1 MEKQK
6 YMYTIFS
13 ETGKRIANQDICR
26 VVEMPEENRC
36 LLVVCDGMGGHAMG
50 DVAAETVCNAV
61 CNFWEDNPGRSDCQ
75 EKVLTA
81 FAHASEALYYRS
93 RMVRPIEMGTTLVMA
108 SVENNTVTI
117 AHCGDSRCYLLRNG
131 EVVHQTTDHSRP
143 GTEIVTR
150 CFFSMDPEVAI
161 PDITRIEVEKGD
173 RIFLCTDGVYKAMAP
188 QILVARLQDDKTLED
203 VVDVIKFMCE
213 KLSTDN
219 YSGILYEVM

>member
-50 DVAAETVCNAV
+50 DAAAETVCNAV
-61 CNFWEDNPGRSDCQ
+61 CNFWEDNPGKSDYE

-188 QILVARLQDDKTLED
+188 QILTARLQDDKTLED

>member
-50 DVAAETVCNAV
+50 DAAAETVCNAV
-61 CNFWEDNPGRSDCQ
+61 CNFWEDNPGKSDCE

-131 EVVHQTTDHSRP
+131 EVVHQTTNHSRP

-173 RIFLCTDGVYKAMAP
+173 RIFLCTDGVYKVMAP
-188 QILVARLQDDKTLED
+188 QILAARLQDDKTLED

>member
-6 YMYTIFS
+6 FMYTIFS

-50 DVAAETVCNAV
+50 DAAAETVCNAV
-61 CNFWEDNPGRSDCQ
+61 CNFWEDNPGRSDCE

-188 QILVARLQDDKTLED
+188 QILVARLQDDKTQED

>member
-50 DVAAETVCNAV
+50 DAAAETVCNAV
-61 CNFWEDNPGRSDCQ
+61 CNFWEDNPGRSDCE

-188 QILVARLQDDKTLED
+188 QILAARLQDDKTLED

>member
-6 YMYTIFS
+6 YMYTVFS

-50 DVAAETVCNAV
+50 DAAAETVCNAV
-61 CNFWEDNPGRSDCQ
+61 CNFWEDNPGKSDCE

-108 SVENNTVTI
+108 SVENNTVSI

-188 QILVARLQDDKTLED
+188 QILAARLQDDKTLED

>member
-6 YMYTIFS
+6 YMYTVFS

-26 VVEMPEENRC
+26 IVEMPEENRC

-50 DVAAETVCNAV
+50 DAAAETVCNAV
-61 CNFWEDNPGRSDCQ
+61 CNFWEDNPGKSDCE

-188 QILVARLQDDKTLED
+188 QILTARLQDDKTLED

>member
-50 DVAAETVCNAV
+50 DAAAETVCNAV
-61 CNFWEDNPGRSDCQ
+61 CNFWEDNPGKSDCE

-131 EVVHQTTDHSRP
+131 EVVHQTTDHSHP

>member
-50 DVAAETVCNAV
+50 DAAAETVCNAV
-61 CNFWEDNPGRSDCQ
+61 CNFWEDNPGKSDCE

-188 QILVARLQDDKTLED
+188 QILAARLQDDKMLED

>member
-13 ETGKRIANQDICR
+13 ETGRRIANQDICR

-50 DVAAETVCNAV
+50 DAAAETVCNAV
-61 CNFWEDNPGRSDCQ
+61 CNFWEDNPGKSDCE

-131 EVVHQTTDHSRP
+131 EVVHQTNDHSRP

-150 CFFSMDPEVAI
+150 CFFSMEPEVAI

-173 RIFLCTDGVYKAMAP
+173 RIFLCTDGVYKAVAP
-188 QILVARLQDDKTLED
+188 QILTARLQDNKTLED

-213 KLSTDN
+213 KFSTDN

>member
-26 VVEMPEENRC
+26 VVEMPEEKRC

-50 DVAAETVCNAV
+50 DAAAETVCNAV
-61 CNFWEDNPGRSDCQ
+61 CNFWEDNPGRSDCE

-161 PDITRIEVEKGD
+161 PDINRIEMEKGD

-188 QILVARLQDDKTLED
+188 QILAARLQDDKTLED

>member
-13 ETGKRIANQDICR
+13 ETGRRIANQDICR

-50 DVAAETVCNAV
+50 DAAAETVCNAV
-61 CNFWEDNPGRSDCQ
+61 CNFWEDNPGKSDCE

-131 EVVHQTTDHSRP
+131 EVVHQTNDHSRP

-150 CFFSMDPEVAI
+150 CFFSMEPEVAI

-188 QILVARLQDDKTLED
+188 QILAARLQDDKTLED

-213 KLSTDN
+213 KFSTDN

>member
-6 YMYTIFS
+6 YMYTVFS

-26 VVEMPEENRC
+26 VVEMPEQNRC

-50 DVAAETVCNAV
+50 DAAAETVCNAV
-61 CNFWEDNPGRSDCQ
+61 CNFWEDNPGSSDCE

-188 QILVARLQDDKTLED
+188 QILAARLQDDKTLED

>member
-50 DVAAETVCNAV
+50 DAAAETVCNAV
-61 CNFWEDNPGRSDCQ
+61 CNFWEDTPGKSDCK

-188 QILVARLQDDKTLED
+188 QILAARLQDDKTLED

>member
-26 VVEMPEENRC
+26 VVEMPEEKRC

-50 DVAAETVCNAV
+50 DAAAETVCNAV
-61 CNFWEDNPGRSDCQ
+61 CNFWEDNPGKSDCE

-150 CFFSMDPEVAI
+150 CLFSMDPEVAI

-188 QILVARLQDDKTLED
+188 QILVARLQDEKTLED

>member
-50 DVAAETVCNAV
+50 DAAAETVCNAV
-61 CNFWEDNPGRSDCQ
+61 CNFWEDNPGRSDCE

-131 EVVHQTTDHSRP
+131 EVIHQTTDHSRP

-188 QILVARLQDDKTLED
+188 QILAARLQDDKTLED

>member
-50 DVAAETVCNAV
+50 DAAAETVCNAV
-61 CNFWEDNPGRSDCQ
+61 CNFWEDNPGKSDCE

-131 EVVHQTTDHSRP
+131 EVLHQTTDHSRP

-188 QILVARLQDDKTLED
+188 QILAARLQDDKTLED

>member
-50 DVAAETVCNAV
+50 DAAAETVCNAV
-61 CNFWEDNPGRSDCQ
+61 CNFWEDNPGKSDCE

-131 EVVHQTTDHSRP
+131 EVVHRTTDHSRL

-188 QILVARLQDDKTLED
+188 QILAARLQDDKTLED

>member
-50 DVAAETVCNAV
+50 DAAAETVCNAV
-61 CNFWEDNPGRSDCQ
+61 CNFWEDNPGKSDCE

-131 EVVHQTTDHSRP
+131 EVVHQTNDHSRP

-150 CFFSMDPEVAI
+150 CFFSMEPEVAI

-173 RIFLCTDGVYKAMAP
+173 RIFLCTDGVYKAVAP
-188 QILVARLQDDKTLED
+188 HILTARLQDNKTLED

-213 KLSTDN
+213 KFSTDN

>member
-6 YMYTIFS
+6 YMYTVFS

-26 VVEMPEENRC
+26 IVEMPEQNRC

-50 DVAAETVCNAV
+50 DAAAETVCNAV
-61 CNFWEDNPGRSDCQ
+61 CNFWEDNPGKSDCE

-188 QILVARLQDDKTLED
+188 QILTARLQDNKKLEN

-213 KLSTDN
+213 KFSTDN

>member
-50 DVAAETVCNAV
+50 DAAAETVCNAV
-61 CNFWEDNPGRSDCQ
+61 CNFWEDNPGKSDCE

-188 QILVARLQDDKTLED
+188 QILAARLQDDKTLED

-213 KLSTDN
+213 KFSTDN